1 MKNIEFSLEG
11 LSCESCVKLVT
22 NHFMEVPGVKT
33 VNIDLSSKKAKV
45 LSDDHVNLEDL
56 SQSLKSSHYKIVK

>member
-1 MKNIEFSLEG
+1 MKNIEFSLDG
-11 LSCESCVKLVT
+11 LSCESCVKSVT

-45 LSDDHVNLEDL
+45 LSEDHVSLEDL
-56 SQSLKSSHYKIVK
+56 SQSLESSHYKIVK